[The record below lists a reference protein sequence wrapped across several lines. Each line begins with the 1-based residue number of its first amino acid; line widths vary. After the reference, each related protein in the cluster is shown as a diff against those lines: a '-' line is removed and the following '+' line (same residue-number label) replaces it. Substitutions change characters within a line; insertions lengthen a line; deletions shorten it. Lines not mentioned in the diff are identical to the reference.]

1 MNPPYNSQQYWPGE
15 LPLPE
20 CFALLCPVVAALLLV
35 AAGVFQ
41 LCSRGWPRLGAE
53 RERLQRRSRNAA
65 RWAFVALS
73 GLVPCAVGLLWRN
86 HELAPLK
93 RFLQERTVALRA
105 FEAAH
110 PELHAEAIVTA
121 FRATDPGPWIF
132 RFDEQH
138 TPVKVYP
145 TLAGLDRGV
154 YFAVNFGGLGADI
167 AVFDPDT
174 LWVIHSY

>member
-1 MNPPYNSQQYWPGE
+1 MDPPYDSRQYWPGE

-35 AAGVFQ
+35 VAGVFH
-41 LCSRGWPRLGAE
+41 LRSLRCPRFGAE
-53 RERLQRRSRNAA
+53 RGRWQRRSRNTAQ
-65 RWAFVALS
+65 WALVCSS

-86 HELAPLK
+86 YQLAPLK

-110 PELHAEAIVTA
+110 PQLDQEATVLA
-121 FRATDPGPWIF
+121 FRRTDPGPWTF
-132 RFDEQH
+132 RFDELH

-145 TLAGLDRGV
+145 TIAGLERGV